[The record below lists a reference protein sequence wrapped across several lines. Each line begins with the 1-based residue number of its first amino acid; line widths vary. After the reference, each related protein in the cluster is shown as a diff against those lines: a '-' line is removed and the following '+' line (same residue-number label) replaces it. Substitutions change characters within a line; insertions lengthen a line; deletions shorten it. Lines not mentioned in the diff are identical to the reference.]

1 MRAEI
6 MILKPSMSLRFA
18 SRHRIAV
25 ALVAAALSWG
35 CSDSTVPPAPSRS
48 SIDATHV
55 DVGDG
60 HDRLAALRARFST
73 AFPGASPAARLE
85 RATDGTLRMRFAPPS
100 TGATR
105 ATAAVELPYRAS
117 GPVRLRDRASG
128 LSIAFALDGAS
139 DTAIAIADGIAVY
152 PTTLSGERVDVV
164 HVVGRAGTEDF
175 VAFEHEP
182 LRPELRY
189 LVDLGGAA
197 ALRLVARTLEFLDEG
212 GAPRLRVTAP
222 YVIDARG
229 ARHDADLSVS
239 GCAFDSDP
247 RPPWGRPLVAPGA
260 RACTVTVTWPRASIA
275 YPALVDPRWELTQ
288 SLREARTHHAATLLD
303 PGTSASPV
311 LITGGFG
318 EDHAA
323 LSTAE
328 LYEPLSRTFATTA
341 SMSHARGNHTATH
354 LGSTTGG
361 AVLIAGGSVDQDGP
375 PFTVVDPLERYD
387 ATSGRFSVVGA
398 GPESDRVPRLWHT
411 ATRFAEGKVLIAGGT
426 DGTGQSLPNAL
437 VYANDVPRITTTVPL
452 PLGAARAGH
461 AAALLAADDAPQ
473 GDVLLAGGLVA
484 GFAQSSGEIFNA
496 TEEAFERLEDRPDAG
511 LFSSMLLPRAFHT
524 ATRLAS
530 GEVLLVGG
538 VNAASEPLAWDSAE
552 RFIDRG
558 TEIDGA
564 RERGFRRQRIAMRAR
579 RAHHAATLM
588 PSGGVVVT
596 GGLGALAGSSA
607 PDAELALADVFSL
620 ETIDFTAL
628 PDMPIPTTNH
638 TATLVNAGGSSNAG
652 GSLLVAGGGAAAKA
666 SAFRLLH
673 ELGAPCTR
681 GVECESGYCVDGVCC
696 DRACTAECEAC
707 SAAVKTD
714 SAEANSGRCGNARRG
729 TPTTVTCVDGV
740 KTTSECDGDGNS
752 VPVRST
758 SCAPFVCDAAGKECS
773 TACRTSAECAPGDG
787 WCSHEPGIVSVPNGC
802 PLNAEVDA
810 AGAGGSAETSGAG
823 GSGGAAGSGGTG
835 GATSSGGTSSTA
847 GSGGSGGISG
857 ASGSGGEA
865 GSEET
870 GAAGTGGAA
879 GGAGSGLSSSG
890 AGGAGG
896 AAGAGGVGGVGGEGG
911 AGDAPGTCV
920 CKQPLGAPCKNAEE
934 CVSNLCVDG
943 YCCNSECGQC
953 EACDVPG
960 LAGFCTTIGTKTS
973 PEAPRPGR
981 EPCGGE
987 LECQGVCDGTYN
999 DRCYYE
1005 PVGAPC
1011 REPACQDGIAVS
1023 YECTEAHAC
1032 VQAKESPC
1040 GAYRCADTVC
1050 GDSCTLREEHCTT
1063 DAVCVG
1069 GKCLAIS
1076 EDTCDGDN
1084 LTLVTPRGEEKGCG
1098 VYRCKAGAHACANP
1112 CNDYTDCIDGFVCN
1126 HAGECVPAPSRREEL
1141 SSCSLSNQTGRS
1153 ERWLW
1158 ALVVLVLSARRSGRS
1173 RPGTTASARA
1183 SAGPMI

>member
-1 MRAEI
+1 
-6 MILKPSMSLRFA
+6 MSLRFA
-18 SRHRIAV
+18 GRHRIAV
-25 ALVAAALSWG
+25 ALALIAVAPLPWG
-35 CSDSTVPPAPSRS
+35 CSDPTPPPAPSPS
-48 SIDATHV
+48 GVGATHA
-55 DVGDG
+55 DIGMG
-60 HDRLAALRARFST
+60 HARLAALRARFSS
-73 AFPGASPAARLE
+73 AFPSASVPARLE
-85 RATDGTLRMRFAPPS
+85 RTDGGDLRVRFAPPG
-100 TGATR
+100 TGAAR
-105 ATAAVELPYRAS
+105 ATAAVELPARAR
-117 GPVRLRDRASG
+117 GPVRLRDTASG

-139 DTAIAIADGIAVY
+139 DTAVAIADGLAIY
-152 PTTLSGERVDVV
+152 PTTLSGEGVDVV
-164 HVVGRAGTEDF
+164 HVVGPAGTEDF

-222 YVIDARG
+222 YVIDAPG

-239 GCAFDSDP
+239 GCAVDSDP

-260 RACTVTVTWPRASIA
+260 RACTVTVTWRRASIA
-275 YPALVDPRWELTQ
+275 YPALVDPRWESTQ
-288 SLREARTHHAATLLD
+288 FLREARTRHAATLLY
-303 PGTSASPV
+303 PGAPASPV

-323 LSTAE
+323 LNTAE

-375 PFTVVDPLERYD
+375 PFTVVGPLERYD

-398 GPESDRVPRLWHT
+398 DAESDRVPRLWHT

-426 DGTGQSLPNAL
+426 DGTGQSLPDAL
-437 VYANDVPRITTTVPL
+437 VYTNDVPGITRTVPL
-452 PLGAARAGH
+452 SPGTARAGH
-461 AAALLAADDAPQ
+461 TAALLAAEDAPQ

-484 GFAQSSGEIFNA
+484 SFAQPSGEIFNA
-496 TEEAFERLEDRPDAG
+496 TSETFERLEDRPDAG

-538 VNAASEPLAWDSAE
+538 VNAASEPLVWDSAE
-552 RFIDRG
+552 LFIDRG
-558 TEIDGA
+558 TEMDGA

-596 GGLGALAGSSA
+596 GGLGALAGSSE
-607 PDAELALADVFSL
+607 PDAELKLADVFSL
-620 ETIDFTAL
+620 DTLDFTAL
-628 PDMPIPTTNH
+628 PDMPIATTNH
-638 TATLVNAGGSSNAG
+638 TATLVSAGGSANAG
-652 GSLLVAGGGAAAKA
+652 GSLLVAGGGTGAKA

-707 SAAVKTD
+707 STALKTD

-787 WCSHEPGIVSVPNGC
+787 WCSHEPGVVSVPNGC

-810 AGAGGSAETSGAG
+810 AGAGGSAET
-823 GSGGAAGSGGTG
+823 GGAAGSGGTG
-835 GATSSGGTSSTA
+835 SAASSGGA
-847 GSGGSGGISG
+847 GGVSNPGGSGGVP
-857 ASGSGGEA
+857 

-870 GAAGTGGAA
+870 GATGGA
-879 GGAGSGLSSSG
+879 GGGVGSSG

-896 AAGAGGVGGVGGEGG
+896 ATGAGGAGGVGGEGG

-920 CKQPLGAPCKNAEE
+920 CKQPLGAPCKNADE

-943 YCCNSECGQC
+943 HCCNSECGQC

-973 PEAPRPGR
+973 PQVPRSGR

-999 DRCYYE
+999 DRCYYAT
-1005 PVGAPC
+1005 VGAPC
-1011 REPACQDGIAVS
+1011 REPACEDGIAVS

-1032 VQAKESPC
+1032 VQAEESPC
-1040 GAYRCADTVC
+1040 GAYRCADKVC
-1050 GDSCTLREEHCTT
+1050 GTECTSREEHCTT

-1069 GKCLAIS
+1069 GKCVGIS

-1098 VYRCKAGAHACANP
+1098 VYQCKAGAHACANP
-1112 CNDYTDCIDGFVCN
+1112 CNDFTDCVDGFVCN
-1126 HAGECVPAPSRREEL
+1126 HAGECVPAPSRPEEF

-1158 ALVVLVLSARRSGRS
+1158 ALVILVLSARQSGRS
-1173 RPGTTASARA
+1173 RRGTAASARA
-1183 SAGPMI
+1183 SAGPML